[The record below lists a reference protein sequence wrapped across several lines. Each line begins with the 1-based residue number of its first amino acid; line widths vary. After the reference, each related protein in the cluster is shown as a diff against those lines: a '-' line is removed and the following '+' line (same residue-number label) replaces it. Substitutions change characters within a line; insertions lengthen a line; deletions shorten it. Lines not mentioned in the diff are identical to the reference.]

1 MKFSDKLAKQRKDN
15 NLSQE
20 QLADRLGVSR
30 QAVSKWESG
39 SSYPDMDKMIKMCK
53 ILNCTLEDLLDD
65 GTISKDKNRD
75 NKINLSNYIHDFLEF
90 ITKLSNMLSSM
101 TFKEKIK
108 FIFEMFFLGLILTS
122 IGVIIFAIAQGL
134 TSNILNVVPFNLDFI
149 REILYD
155 IYLIGILV
163 MGVIIFIHLLKVR
176 YLDYFI
182 TIEDENIDV
191 KTTEEPV
198 EKKDNKKYYTQSKR
212 EKIIIRDPKHSS
224 FSLLNLLVKM
234 IVLIAK
240 IFVIIFIVPVII
252 MFLFMIFAFIIVA
265 CHSIYG
271 LLFLFI
277 ALSILSGALIAGLI
291 IYFAYNFVFNQKISF
306 KLSFIIFI
314 ISLTS
319 AALFAGLALVSCLNY
334 KYLDNYDNMKMQT
347 KTEYIDMNPNIRIH
361 YDDYEYI
368 IDNSLD
374 KIKLEI
380 TYPEDFNYVIYK
392 DEYVSDENEDLSYIY
407 VYLTDADLFK
417 LYNLVKDDFKNHI
430 IRNYDSNDMI
440 KVKVYLSQENYN
452 IIHNS

>member
-252 MFLFMIFAFIIVA
+252 MFLFMIFASIIVA

-291 IYFAYNFVFNQKISF
+291 IYFAYNFVFNQKINF